1 MPARTNSSIANSPF
15 LKALQGSLFYDILA
29 PYASVAQLVEQ
40 VTLNHLVLGS
50 NPSRGKLRL
59 GLNSR
64 AAPTPVGV
72 GPRPES

>member
-15 LKALQGSLFYDILA
+15 LKALQGSLFYDILD

-50 NPSRGKLRL
+50 NPSRGKE
-59 GLNSR
+59 
-64 AAPTPVGV
+64 T
-72 GPRPES
+72 